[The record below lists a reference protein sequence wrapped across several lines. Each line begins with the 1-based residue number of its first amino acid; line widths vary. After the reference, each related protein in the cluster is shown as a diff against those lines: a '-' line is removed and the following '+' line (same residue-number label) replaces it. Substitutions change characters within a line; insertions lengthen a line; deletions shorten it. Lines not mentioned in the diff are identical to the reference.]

1 MVSGESLTL
10 SSSLTQS
17 LAGFVVDLE
26 VNSVSGD
33 GDDGDGV
40 GDGVVNHSPR
50 TLRCWCLL
58 WIAFSSLK
66 RLAASR

>member
-33 GDDGDGV
+33 GDGDGDG
-40 GDGVVNHSPR
+40 DGSVDHSPR